1 MQAPSFSKLLH
12 QVTIHKLVISLS
24 SLLEGLPYDGNE
36 ELHGDRAHDNRVG
49 EEEDFGGKFGTAAQ
63 RLI

>member
-36 ELHGDRAHDNRVG
+36 ELHGDRAHYNRIG
-49 EEEDFGGKFGTAAQ
+49 KEEDFGGKFGTAAQ